1 MASREEELLDFA
13 NDLSN
18 EDLCFLINCMA
29 NRCEVYFGSLAMCV
43 LSSEVRDACMNGTV
57 VQINCMNVELDD
69 LREDEFIRHALD
81 KVNEEEA
88 A

>member
-1 MASREEELLDFA
+1 MTSRKEEMFDLA

-18 EDLCFLINCMA
+18 EDLCFLINCMS
-29 NRCEVYFGSLAMCV
+29 NRFEVYFGSLAMCA
-43 LSSEVRDACMNGTV
+43 LSSEVMDASMNGTV
-57 VQINCMNVELDD
+57 VQINCMKAELDD

>member
-1 MASREEELLDFA
+1 
-13 NDLSN
+13 
-18 EDLCFLINCMA
+18 
-29 NRCEVYFGSLAMCV
+29 
-43 LSSEVRDACMNGTV
+43 MNGTV

-81 KVNEEEA
+81 KANEEEA

>member
-1 MASREEELLDFA
+1 MASREELFDMA

-18 EDLCFLINCMA
+18 EDLCFLINCMS
-29 NRCEVYFGSLAMCV
+29 NRLEVYFGSLAMCC
-43 LSSEVRDACMNGTV
+43 LSSDVMGASINGTV
-57 VQINCMNVELDD
+57 VQINCMNAELDD

-81 KVNEEEA
+81 KANKEEA

>member
-1 MASREEELLDFA
+1 MASRKEELFDMA

-18 EDLCFLINCMA
+18 EDICFLINCMS
-29 NRCEVYFGSLAMCV
+29 NRFEVYFGSLAMCV

-57 VQINCMNVELDD
+57 VQINCMNAELDD
-69 LREDEFIRHALD
+69 LRDDEFIRHALD
-81 KVNEEEA
+81 KANKEEA